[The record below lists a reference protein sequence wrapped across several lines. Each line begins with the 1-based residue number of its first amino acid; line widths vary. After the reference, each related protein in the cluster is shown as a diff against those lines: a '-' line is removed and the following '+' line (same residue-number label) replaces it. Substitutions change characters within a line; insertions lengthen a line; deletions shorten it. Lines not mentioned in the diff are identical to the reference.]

1 MHNNNFLMF
10 IGNGFTQINSFF
22 TCERTWQITLQKQI
36 LQLQLSEMTKY
47 HKLAPVPPVNK
58 QSVLM

>member
-1 MHNNNFLMF
+1 MF

-22 TCERTWQITLQKQI
+22 TCERTWQNNPIKQI
-36 LQLQLSEMTKY
+36 LQLQLSERIKY
-47 HKLAPVPPVNK
+47 DKLAPVPPVNK